1 MTRTQRIDRQDT
13 GRETMLGSTI
23 SQVASLVS
31 WFLFAVFIS
40 IVIEWIGMLA
50 GWWDKTHARH
60 MLTEE
65 IGYLSH
71 IDQNALLKLHPAQLA
86 DKAITWVNEAYSFIG
101 LPKALNLLSQYM
113 GWLAIGISSA
123 IDITY
128 TLVIRLAVVLLA
140 LPAFILWG
148 LLGLVDG
155 LVARDIRKA
164 CGGVESSFVY
174 HRVKGW
180 IKPAIGLSS
189 GLYLT
194 LPFSINPA
202 LFFIVPQLLFFTF
215 VYYTA
220 STFKKFI

>member
-1 MTRTQRIDRQDT
+1 MTRTQRINRQDT
-13 GRETMLGSTI
+13 ERETMLGSTL
-23 SQVASLVS
+23 SQIASLLS
-31 WFLFAVFIS
+31 WFLFAIFIS
-40 IVIEWIGMLA
+40 ILIEWIGMLA

-71 IDQNALLKLHPAQLA
+71 IDQNQLLKLHPAQLA
-86 DKAITWVNEAYSFIG
+86 GQAITWVNEAYSFIG
-101 LPKALNLLSQYM
+101 IPKALSILSQYM
-113 GWLAIGISSA
+113 GWLAIALSSA

-180 IKPAIGLSS
+180 MKPAIGLSS